1 MSNVRRLGKTS
12 DRRSY
17 GPTELRCGASVTVA
31 LQRYEDAE
39 LLGFRVAI
47 GLEFPLA
54 LRTSERHESESACLQ
69 CFRL

>member
-1 MSNVRRLGKTS
+1 M
-12 DRRSY
+12 
-17 GPTELRCGASVTVA
+17 A

-39 LLGFRVAI
+39 LLGFRVAT